1 MTVNQRLNAMLAFV
15 MSMFEDL
22 LADAHMALDMVG
34 SAREVGAKKRPNAHQ
49 VDQVITGL
57 IVVIVVS
64 VSVVIVSRFN
74 NSMGGVENSQLS
86 EANQSVLTGF
96 ADMVGLIAPLLLIII
111 AVVIIAYVQRIRQ

>member
-1 MTVNQRLNAMLAFV
+1 MNQQANAMLAFLV
-15 MSMFEDL
+15 SMFGDL
-22 LADAHMALDMVG
+22 RKEAEAALAQIPTIREAG
-34 SAREVGAKKRPNAHQ
+34 RARRPNAHQ

-74 NSMGGVENSQLS
+74 SSMGGVENSQLS

-111 AVVIIAYVQRIRQ
+111 AVVIIAYVQRIRG